1 MSAYLAG
8 AMDAQDAL
16 AAQQAAH
23 GAQRM
28 VSADFA
34 RQNGGPVPGET
45 HGSGRRGGPL
55 PRRTRTGDAI
65 ARPRPPCVSECALW
79 RRRGKCMV
87 LRQDAARLALGVVV
101 LLVHCR
107 MAAGLSASE
116 LLNTVPVR
124 GMLSARNR
132 QQFYFVNVS
141 ELAGRDPALPS
152 SVVPAPPAPT
162 APQSIVLSRSR
173 VILCDRN
180 PCRAA

>member
-1 MSAYLAG
+1 
-8 AMDAQDAL
+8 
-16 AAQQAAH
+16 
-23 GAQRM
+23 
-28 VSADFA
+28 
-34 RQNGGPVPGET
+34 
-45 HGSGRRGGPL
+45 
-55 PRRTRTGDAI
+55 
-65 ARPRPPCVSECALW
+65 
-79 RRRGKCMV
+79 MV

-152 SVVPAPPAPT
+152 SVVPAPPAPVGPT
-162 APQSIVLSRSR
+162 KHRSFPES
-173 VILCDRN
+173 CDFV
-180 PCRAA
+180 